1 MTELAAGPRPDRSSG
16 TPTQREAGTEALID
30 GLCQALADAAG
41 RGLLLASGPLSKRKI
56 DWLLCQLANELRQAE
71 QLVETLKQAN
81 TQGR

>member
-16 TPTQREAGTEALID
+16 TQARREAGSEALLD

-41 RGLLLASGPLSKRKI
+41 RGLLLASGPLSRRKI
-56 DWLLCQLANELRQAE
+56 DWLLSELTKELRQAE
-71 QLVETLKQAN
+71 QLVEALRQAN